1 VRLLA
6 RIDRDKR
13 RARHC
18 ANMVRHAP
26 VIIEDFRRLTE
37 RQSDF
42 QGIPALS
49 RNRAAPASAGNT
61 DGRLPQRKGELSIM
75 GNDQPIRFNI
85 EQLNMLA
92 ARLRDH
98 AEDVADVVNFD
109 PVVSDL
115 RLAAL
120 ACGKFASLR
129 FTVSEIANAASTPP
143 ATRRDLLIA
152 LEEAQ
157 GDRPDWPEP
166 SRSSHHSS

>member
-1 VRLLA
+1 MA
-6 RIDRDKR
+6 
-13 RARHC
+13 
-18 ANMVRHAP
+18 
-26 VIIEDFRRLTE
+26 
-37 RQSDF
+37 
-42 QGIPALS
+42 
-49 RNRAAPASAGNT
+49 T
-61 DGRLPQRKGELSIM
+61 DNPT
-75 GNDQPIRFNI
+75 PFNI
-85 EQLNMLA
+85 EGLNSLA

-109 PVVSDL
+109 PVVNDL

-129 FTVSEIANAASTPP
+129 FAVSEIASDASTPP

-157 GDRPDWPEP
+157 GDPPDWPEP

>member
-1 VRLLA
+1 
-6 RIDRDKR
+6 
-13 RARHC
+13 
-18 ANMVRHAP
+18 
-26 VIIEDFRRLTE
+26 
-37 RQSDF
+37 
-42 QGIPALS
+42 
-49 RNRAAPASAGNT
+49 
-61 DGRLPQRKGELSIM
+61 M

-115 RLAAL
+115 RLAAR

-129 FTVSEIANAASTPP
+129 FQVSEIANAASTPP
-143 ATRRDLLIA
+143 ATRRDLLVA

-157 GDRPDWPEP
+157 DDPPADWPEP
-166 SRSSHHSS
+166 SRSSHHSP